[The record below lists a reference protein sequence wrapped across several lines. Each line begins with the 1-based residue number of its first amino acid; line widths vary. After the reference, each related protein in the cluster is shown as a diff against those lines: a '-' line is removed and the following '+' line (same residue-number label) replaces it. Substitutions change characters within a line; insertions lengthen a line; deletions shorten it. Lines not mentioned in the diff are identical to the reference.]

1 MSVADERW
9 CGPTSTEGDTYVVR
23 AQARQ
28 ITQRNQTGGVET
40 PGGTLLDRTVE
51 IPVESVIDNRA
62 SPVGH
67 VASHVIVVR
76 DDDHFVDIGAGADS
90 HDGVERHGS
99 RDSGQAEARLARSPS
114 TNGDDRRPF
123 RHTGIQHGAGYS
135 CRMAARVR
143 RRWRLGWGYRLA
155 VVLLWPLL
163 TILTKREWTG
173 TENLNADDGGIIV
186 AGNHISWFD
195 PFVIAHVLWNNDRPP
210 RFLAKESVF
219 RIPIVGRVITSAGQI
234 RVYRE
239 TSEAIAAVRD
249 AIAAVERG
257 ECVVIYPEGTLTRD
271 PGLWPMVGKTGAARV
286 ALATR
291 RPLIPVAQW
300 GAQEVIGP
308 YRREF
313 RILPR
318 KTMRVRVGRPVDLSD
333 LYGRPLDSDTLR
345 EATARLIAAMT
356 TLVAEIRGEVP
367 PAEPMQFRRARRE
380 DA

>member
-1 MSVADERW
+1 
-9 CGPTSTEGDTYVVR
+9 
-23 AQARQ
+23 
-28 ITQRNQTGGVET
+28 
-40 PGGTLLDRTVE
+40 
-51 IPVESVIDNRA
+51 
-62 SPVGH
+62 
-67 VASHVIVVR
+67 
-76 DDDHFVDIGAGADS
+76 
-90 HDGVERHGS
+90 
-99 RDSGQAEARLARSPS
+99 
-114 TNGDDRRPF
+114 
-123 RHTGIQHGAGYS
+123 
-135 CRMAARVR
+135 
-143 RRWRLGWGYRLA
+143 
-155 VVLLWPLL
+155 
-163 TILTKREWTG
+163 
-173 TENLNADDGGIIV
+173 
-186 AGNHISWFD
+186 
-195 PFVIAHVLWNNDRPP
+195 
-210 RFLAKESVF
+210 
-219 RIPIVGRVITSAGQI
+219 
-234 RVYRE
+234 VYRE